1 MSFCVYCEYT
11 ALFAFGGHITF
22 SSKGR
27 TAAFEAVNRG
37 SIPWN
42 VTKQV
47 IVNKSCN
54 QQPSC
59 RVTTVG

>member
-1 MSFCVYCEYT
+1 MSFCVYCNYT
-11 ALFAFGGHITF
+11 ALFAFSGLLTF

-42 VTKQV
+42 VTLQV
-47 IVNKSCN
+47 IVNKSCTN
-54 QQPSC
+54 E
-59 RVTTVG
+59 